1 VGRFALSVVVAKVCS
16 LLQLVHAQVPEFPDG
31 HRQLRD
37 WQQSANAIT
46 CIGGNRSRQCIVR
59 FCGLHT
65 WAMEIDMT
73 KIGAALIAAV
83 LLSSGPALA
92 CGQAYSTTR
101 GYQMVHHS
109 RADYAVKDVGNS
121 RAANVAVVA
130 PSKSATADEAVG
142 PKSQTAAAECKEYSA
157 TVGYMISVPCA
168 K

>member
-1 VGRFALSVVVAKVCS
+1 
-16 LLQLVHAQVPEFPDG
+16 
-31 HRQLRD
+31 
-37 WQQSANAIT
+37 
-46 CIGGNRSRQCIVR
+46 
-59 FCGLHT
+59 
-65 WAMEIDMT
+65 MEIDMT
-73 KIGAALIAAV
+73 KIGTALIAAI

-92 CGQAYSTTR
+92 CGQAYSAAR

-121 RAANVAVVA
+121 HTANAAVVA

-142 PKSQTAAAECKEYSA
+142 PKSQATAAAECKEYSA